1 MSHKGLASTNEFMVV
16 ITMSLHNA
24 LIFTGVR
31 SVDVY
36 KLVSK
41 YLLIDTGGQIFSILC
56 SFALLLYFYV

>member
-24 LIFTGVR
+24 LIFTGVC

-41 YLLIDTGGQIFSILC
+41 YLLIDTGGQSFSILC
-56 SFALLLYFYV
+56 SVAVVYF

>member
-1 MSHKGLASTNEFMVV
+1 MSHKGLAFTNEFMVV

-41 YLLIDTGGQIFSILC
+41 YLLIDTGGQSFSILC
-56 SFALLLYFYV
+56 SVAVVYF